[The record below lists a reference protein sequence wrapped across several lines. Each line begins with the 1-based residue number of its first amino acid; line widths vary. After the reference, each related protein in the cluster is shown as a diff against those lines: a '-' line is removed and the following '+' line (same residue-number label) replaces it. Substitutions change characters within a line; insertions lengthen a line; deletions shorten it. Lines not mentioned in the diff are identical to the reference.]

1 MLCYGA
7 VAFSHIPLA
16 SFIAHSPPIFVSPAP
31 AIKELIIALILH
43 LPVSEFPATNIFEKK
58 QKWRAEMCRNVLEI
72 DFSPM
77 GIIFSHFLKTNL
89 HTHTHKVVVTVHWSV
104 VLLNYYSFLNPGRTI
119 TSEKYAQQINKM
131 HQNLQYL
138 QLALVNRKGLI
149 LFQDNA

>member
-58 QKWRAEMCRNVLEI
+58 QKWRTEMCRNVLEI

-89 HTHTHKVVVTVHWSV
+89 HTHTHTKSWSLFAG
-104 VLLNYYSFLNPGRTI
+104 LLSF
-119 TSEKYAQQINKM
+119 
-131 HQNLQYL
+131 
-138 QLALVNRKGLI
+138 
-149 LFQDNA
+149 